1 MRRLHGTSF
10 IRVESVKYFILAQAP
25 FVEIRVAMPVK
36 PEYKVTLLGAGG
48 VGKSALTL
56 RIISGVFTP
65 TYNPTI
71 EDYYRHDTNIDGVGP
86 CIVEILDTAGTEQ
99 FASMRQLYITNGQA
113 FALVYAVDD
122 RSSFEEVKEIYSQIT
137 EVKSPQN
144 ISVVL
149 VGNKCDLDDRREV
162 EEREGQE
169 AAKEMCDSP
178 FLETSA
184 KEGTHVFDFFA
195 TLVMCL
201 DGRVRNGKTKSLKAG
216 KRKER
221 SRSQPDLRTYSL
233 STNEYYDHASP
244 AEAIPGHTAKG
255 RKCAIM

>member
-1 MRRLHGTSF
+1 
-10 IRVESVKYFILAQAP
+10 
-25 FVEIRVAMPVK
+25 MPVK
-36 PEYKVTLLGAGG
+36 PEFKVTLLGAGG

-122 RSSFEEVKEIYSQIT
+122 RASFEEVKEIYQQIMET
-137 EVKSPQN
+137 KSPQN

-162 EEREGQE
+162 ETWEGQE
-169 AAKEMCDSP
+169 AAKEMANCL

-184 KEGTHVFDFFA
+184 KEGTHVFKFFE

-201 DGRVRNGKTKSLKAG
+201 DGRIRSRSKDKSLKAS
-216 KRKER
+216 RRRER
-221 SRSQPDLRTYSL
+221 SRSQPDLRTYSI
-233 STNEYYDHASP
+233 SGHDYYDHHP
-244 AEAIPGHTAKG
+244 IHGGAEAIPGQTAKG

>member
-1 MRRLHGTSF
+1 
-10 IRVESVKYFILAQAP
+10 
-25 FVEIRVAMPVK
+25 MPVK

-137 EVKSPQN
+137 EVKSPHN

-162 EEREGQE
+162 EEWEGHE
-169 AAKEMCDSP
+169 AAKEMCDCP

-184 KEGTHVFDFFA
+184 KEGTRVFDFFA

-201 DGRVRNGKTKSLKAG
+201 DGRLRNGVCKRGAAAKAKSLKVG

-233 STNEYYDHASP
+233 SANEYYDHHPASP

>member
-1 MRRLHGTSF
+1 M
-10 IRVESVKYFILAQAP
+10 
-25 FVEIRVAMPVK
+25 
-36 PEYKVTLLGAGG
+36 TLLGAGG

-113 FALVYAVDD
+113 FALIYAVDD
-122 RSSFEEVKEIYSQIT
+122 RASFEEVKDIYQQIA
-137 EVKSPQN
+137 EVKSREN
-144 ISVVL
+144 MSVVL
-149 VGNKCDLDDRREV
+149 VGNKCDLEDRREV
-162 EEREGQE
+162 ETYEGQQ
-169 AAKEMCDSP
+169 AAKEMCDCP

-201 DGRVRNGKTKSLKAG
+201 DGRVRGNVIKRGGAAKNKSLKSG

-233 STNEYYDHASP
+233 SATDSGAGFYETSLP
-244 AEAIPGHTAKG
+244 AEAIPGHTTKG
-255 RKCAIM
+255 RKCSIM

>member
-1 MRRLHGTSF
+1 MQKSQIEREL
-10 IRVESVKYFILAQAP
+10 
-25 FVEIRVAMPVK
+25 VAMPVK

-122 RSSFEEVKEIYSQIT
+122 RTSFEEVKEIYHQIA

-149 VGNKCDLDDRREV
+149 VGNKCDLEDRREV
-162 EEREGQE
+162 EIWEGDD
-169 AAKEMCDSP
+169 AAKEMGDCP
-178 FLETSA
+178 FIETSA
-184 KEGTHVFDFFA
+184 KDGTNVFDFFA

-201 DGRVRNGKTKSLKAG
+201 DGRLRNGVVKRGASAKTKSLKVG

-233 STNEYYDHASP
+233 SANDSCNYYDHPLAA
-244 AEAIPGHTAKG
+244 AEAIPGHSTKG
-255 RKCAIM
+255 RKCSIM

>member
-1 MRRLHGTSF
+1 
-10 IRVESVKYFILAQAP
+10 
-25 FVEIRVAMPVK
+25 MPVK
-36 PEYKVTLLGAGG
+36 PEFKVTLLGAGG

-99 FASMRQLYITNGQA
+99 FASMRQLYISNGQA

-122 RSSFEEVKEIYSQIT
+122 RSSFEEMREIYDQISD
-137 EVKSPQN
+137 VKAPQN
-144 ISVVL
+144 FSVIL
-149 VGNKCDLDDRREV
+149 VGNKCDLEDRREV
-162 EEREGQE
+162 ETWEGE
-169 AAKEMCDSP
+169 ETAKAMCNCP
-178 FLETSA
+178 FMETSA
-184 KEGTHVFDFFA
+184 KEGTNVFKFFA

-201 DGRVRNGKTKSLKAG
+201 DGRIRSKSKDKMKTG
-216 KRKER
+216 RRR

-233 STNEYYDHASP
+233 SAAGNDYYDHSLP
-244 AEAIPGHTAKG
+244 ATTDAIPGHSTKG
-255 RKCAIM
+255 RKCTIM

>member
-1 MRRLHGTSF
+1 
-10 IRVESVKYFILAQAP
+10 
-25 FVEIRVAMPVK
+25 MPVK
-36 PEYKVTLLGAGG
+36 PEFKVTLLGAGG

-99 FASMRQLYITNGQA
+99 FASMRQLYISNGQA

-122 RSSFEEVKEIYSQIT
+122 RASFEEVKEIYQQIT
-137 EVKSPQN
+137 EMKSPQM

-162 EEREGQE
+162 EMWEGEE
-169 AAKEMCDSP
+169 AAKEMCNAP
-178 FLETSA
+178 FMETSA
-184 KEGTHVFDFFA
+184 KEGTHVFKFFA

-201 DGRVRNGKTKSLKAG
+201 DGRIRGGGKGKDKTLKAG
-216 KRKER
+216 RRRER

-233 STNEYYDHASP
+233 SGNDYFDHSLPATAVAA

-255 RKCAIM
+255 RKCSIM

>member
-1 MRRLHGTSF
+1 
-10 IRVESVKYFILAQAP
+10 
-25 FVEIRVAMPVK
+25 MPVK
-36 PEYKVTLLGAGG
+36 PEFKVTLLGAGG

-99 FASMRQLYITNGQA
+99 FASMRQLYISNGQA
-113 FALVYAVDD
+113 FALIYAVDD
-122 RSSFEEVKEIYSQIT
+122 RASFEEVKDIYQQII
-137 EVKSPQN
+137 EVKSRQN

-162 EEREGQE
+162 DTWEGEE
-169 AAKEMCDSP
+169 AAREMCNCP

-184 KEGTHVFDFFA
+184 KEGTNVFKFFT

-201 DGRVRNGKTKSLKAG
+201 DGRVRNKKDKTLKG
-216 KRKER
+216 GRRRER

-233 STNEYYDHASP
+233 SAGNEYYDHSMPTLP
-244 AEAIPGHTAKG
+244 ANVAAIPGDTAKG

>member
-1 MRRLHGTSF
+1 
-10 IRVESVKYFILAQAP
+10 
-25 FVEIRVAMPVK
+25 MPVK
-36 PEYKVTLLGAGG
+36 PEFKVTLLGAGG

-122 RSSFEEVKEIYSQIT
+122 RASFEEVKEIYQQIT
-137 EVKSPQN
+137 ETKSPQKL
-144 ISVVL
+144 SVVL
-149 VGNKCDLDDRREV
+149 IGNKCDLDDRREV
-162 EEREGQE
+162 ETWEAEE
-169 AAKEMCDSP
+169 AAKEMCNAP

-184 KEGTHVFDFFA
+184 KEGTHVFKFFA

-201 DGRVRNGKTKSLKAG
+201 DGRIRGGKGKEKTMKAG
-216 KRKER
+216 RRR

-233 STNEYYDHASP
+233 SGNDYYDHSLPAA
-244 AEAIPGHTAKG
+244 AEAIPGHTTKG

>member
-1 MRRLHGTSF
+1 
-10 IRVESVKYFILAQAP
+10 
-25 FVEIRVAMPVK
+25 MPVK

-113 FALVYAVDD
+113 FALVYAIDD
-122 RSSFEEVKEIYSQIT
+122 RASFEEVKDIYQQIT
-137 EVKSPQN
+137 EVKSPGG

-149 VGNKCDLDDRREV
+149 VGNKCDLEDRREV
-162 EEREGQE
+162 ETWEGHE
-169 AAKEMCDSP
+169 AAKDMCDCP

-184 KEGTHVFDFFA
+184 KDGTHVFDFFA
-195 TLVMCL
+195 TLVMCV
-201 DGRVRNGKTKSLKAG
+201 DGRLRGNGVVKRGAGSKAKSLKMG
-216 KRKER
+216 RRKER
-221 SRSQPDLRTYSL
+221 SRSQPDLRTYSM
-233 STNEYYDHASP
+233 STTTESDYYDHSLH
-244 AEAIPGHTAKG
+244 AEAIPGHTTKG
-255 RKCAIM
+255 RKCSIM

>member
-1 MRRLHGTSF
+1 
-10 IRVESVKYFILAQAP
+10 
-25 FVEIRVAMPVK
+25 MPVK
-36 PEYKVTLLGAGG
+36 PEFKVTLLGAGG

-122 RSSFEEVKEIYSQIT
+122 RASFEEVKDIYQQIS

-162 EEREGQE
+162 ETWEGEE
-169 AAKEMCDSP
+169 AAKEMCNCP
-178 FLETSA
+178 FMETSA
-184 KEGTHVFDFFA
+184 KEGTCVFKFFE

-201 DGRVRNGKTKSLKAG
+201 DGRIRSKKDKTLKG
-216 KRKER
+216 GRRRER

-233 STNEYYDHASP
+233 SGAHEYYDHSASTSMTT
-244 AEAIPGHTAKG
+244 EAIPGHTAKG